1 MMRIG
6 MDHTWLGEVGV
17 RIANIDALRLSRTVV
32 PIVLHNDHIATPITS
47 SPSSSSALV
56 LPHCSIDDTKTP
68 SLPFHHSVSEKKEI
82 NLKVF
87 FGIYNP
93 LHLQGKEAEM
103 QQKKNDTEKQ
113 LEVAEVEAATVKN
126 DLKLAMKRIEDLQTA
141 ITGELDSESYSDPG
155 SDSSDEDIA
164 VSTR

>member
-1 MMRIG
+1 M
-6 MDHTWLGEVGV
+6 
-17 RIANIDALRLSRTVV
+17 A
-32 PIVLHNDHIATPITS
+32 
-47 SPSSSSALV
+47 
-56 LPHCSIDDTKTP
+56 
-68 SLPFHHSVSEKKEI
+68 
-82 NLKVF
+82 NLKKYKKWNKLF
-87 FGIYNP
+87 LF
-93 LHLQGKEAEM
+93 QGKEAEM
-103 QQKKNDTEKQ
+103 QQKKNDMEKQ